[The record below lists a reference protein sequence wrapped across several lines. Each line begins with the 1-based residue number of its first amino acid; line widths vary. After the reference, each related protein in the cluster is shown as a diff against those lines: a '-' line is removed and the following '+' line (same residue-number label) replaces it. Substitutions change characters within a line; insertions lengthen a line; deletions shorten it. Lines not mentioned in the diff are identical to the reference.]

1 MWLTVRN
8 VQVCAASDLCILPSR
23 GTKKRVQSEAMNI
36 KPNHK
41 RPALIVTA
49 ATVASA
55 ALFAGAT
62 AGQSPST
69 VISLALILI
78 VAVPGFAAILAFNW
92 TADR

>member
-1 MWLTVRN
+1 MH
-8 VQVCAASDLCILPSR
+8 SR
-23 GTKKRVQSEAMNI
+23 PIRGPGHPEFMNI

-41 RPALIVTA
+41 RPALIVSV

-55 ALFAGAT
+55 ALFAVAT

-69 VISLALILI
+69 VFSLALILI
-78 VAVPGFAAILAFNW
+78 VAIPGFAAFLAFNW